1 MAEIHHMLLIDVP
14 VERVYQAITDQD
26 GLAAWWTTQV
36 VAKPVVGSVA
46 EFAFGDRY
54 HTAMRVTG
62 LEPSRKVQWECID
75 GDEEWV
81 GTKIVFDLE
90 KQGEQTLLRFH
101 HTDWRQM
108 TDFYA
113 SCNYNWGF
121 YMRSLKTYCETG
133 KGEPF
138 EYRA

>member
-1 MAEIHHMLLIDVP
+1 MAEIQHMLLIDVP
-14 VERVYQAITDQD
+14 VERVYMAITDQD
-26 GLAAWWTTQV
+26 GLAAWWTAQV
-36 VAKPVVGSVA
+36 VAKPEVGSVA

-54 HTAMRVTG
+54 HTSMRIAA
-62 LEPSRKVQWECID
+62 LEPSREVRWECIA
-75 GDEEWV
+75 GDDEWV

-90 KQGEQTLLRFH
+90 KRGEQTLLRFH
-101 HTDWRQM
+101 HTDWRGM
-108 TDFYA
+108 TDFFA